1 MYLKQLILSDSPTN
15 YLCFLFGKKMLVFA
29 AVLVVV
35 MYRYS
40 RVNIGYFIDNLQ
52 QTYTLGEALNRYIV
66 RPYQKDM
73 YIFFCKFIKVNSC
86 ANK

>member
-1 MYLKQLILSDSPTN
+1 MYLKQLILSDSPTKC
-15 YLCFLFGKKMLVFA
+15 LCFLFGKKMLVFA

-52 QTYTLGEALNRYIV
+52 QTYTLGAALNRYSV